1 MIPGFLFI
9 LPGKFS
15 IMKHIIGYAVL
26 LVLIGILFYLHFGE
40 KKNNVNVPSNRVT
53 KVDSSSTATKIA
65 YINIDT
71 LQNNYKYYQQIKSEL
86 NNQEKSAENQL
97 MLLQKKFQNRTAEL
111 QQKAPQMSPKEQEG
125 AMMEINKMQQ
135 DFQAKQQSLHENLAE
150 YNQKM
155 KDKLLAR
162 IEDYLKVYNN
172 NGKYSYVFSYE
183 PGFMFYK
190 DSTLD
195 ITAEVVKGL
204 NELFEKEKK

>member
-1 MIPGFLFI
+1 MIPCFLFI
-9 LPGKFS
+9 LPGKLY
-15 IMKHIIGYAVL
+15 IMKHVIGYAVL
-26 LVLIGILFYLHFGE
+26 LVLIGILYYLHFSGNN
-40 KKNNVNVPSNRVT
+40 NNVSVT
-53 KVDSSSTATKIA
+53 SGGVTAVDSSSPATRIA
-65 YINIDT
+65 FINIDT
-71 LQNNYKYYQQIKSEL
+71 LQNHYKYYQQIKSDL
-86 NNQEKSAENQL
+86 DNQEKSAENQL
-97 MLLQKKFQNRTAEL
+97 MLLQKKFQNRTSEL
-111 QQKAPQMSPKEQEG
+111 QQKAAQMTPKEQEG

-155 KDKLLAR
+155 KDKLLAK

-172 NGKYSYVFSYE
+172 NGRYSYVFSYE